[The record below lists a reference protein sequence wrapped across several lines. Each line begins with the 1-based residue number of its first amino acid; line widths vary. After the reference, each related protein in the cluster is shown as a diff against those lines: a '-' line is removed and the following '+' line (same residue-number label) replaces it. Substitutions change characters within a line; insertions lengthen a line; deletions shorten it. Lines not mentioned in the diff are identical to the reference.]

1 MKIDKIRKLLL
12 QSGDRNLTAREQK
25 ILASAR
31 QTNPELAED
40 EQLLQKIQQ
49 NLTNTKQESFG
60 PWFAEKTMSRI
71 HQLASQEKR
80 PARLWNGFWP
90 AYSRVIIGAAVI
102 LTLIVVF
109 NLFTSSEPNLAK
121 AFGITQ
127 TPIEAIMDPI
137 AYLIWE

>member
-12 QSGDRNLTAREQK
+12 LSGDRNLTSKEQK
-25 ILASAR
+25 ILMSAR

-49 NLTNTKQESFG
+49 NLAGTKQESFE
-60 PWFAEKTMSRI
+60 PWFAERTMNRI
-71 HQLASQEKR
+71 RQLASQEKH

-102 LTLIVVF
+102 LALIVVF
-109 NLFTSSEPNLAK
+109 NLFTSSEPSLAK

>member
-1 MKIDKIRKLLL
+1 MKIDKIRKLLFL
-12 QSGDRNLTAREQK
+12 SGDRNLTAKEQK
-25 ILASAR
+25 ILLSAR
-31 QTNPELAED
+31 QTNPELAKD

-49 NLTNTKQESFG
+49 NLASTKQESFE
-60 PWFAEKTMSRI
+60 PWFAERTMNRI
-71 HQLASQEKR
+71 RQLASQEKR
-80 PARLWNGFWP
+80 PAKLWNGFWL

-102 LTLIVVF
+102 LALIVIF
-109 NLFTSSEPNLAK
+109 NLFTSSEPNLAR

>member
-12 QSGDRNLTAREQK
+12 LSGDRNLTSKEQK
-25 ILASAR
+25 ILMSAR

-49 NLTNTKQESFG
+49 NLAGTKQESLE
-60 PWFAEKTMSRI
+60 PWFAERTMNRI
-71 HQLASQEKR
+71 RQLASLEKR

-102 LTLIVVF
+102 LALIVVF
-109 NLFTSSEPNLAK
+109 NLFTSSEPSLAK

-127 TPIEAIMDPI
+127 TPIESIMDPI
-137 AYLIWE
+137 AYLILE